1 MRKYLAGL
9 WLLIL
14 VVTAFT
20 VSPAAAAPNLAG
32 TWNLTGT
39 LITPNGG
46 PSTSFTV
53 DMTLTR
59 SDNDPSLY
67 SGIFGNKPEQE
78 QDVITLQQDAGA
90 NVHFAI
96 SSPSEPISGSLTG
109 YVATLQGR
117 GTASTKNFTGTFGT
131 IWGEI
136 GTLKGTKQK

>member
-1 MRKYLAGL
+1 MRKYLVGL

-14 VVTAFT
+14 VITAFA

-67 SGIFGNKPEQE
+67 SGDFGNKPEQE
-78 QDVITLQQDAGA
+78 VITLQQDAGA

-96 SSPSEPISGSLTG
+96 SSPSDIPGSLTG

-131 IWGEI
+131 TWGEI